1 MQMSSFRA
9 LTAVCLAALLVAGC
23 SGDPASPGIQPEI
36 VNTTDAFG
44 YQVSAVSNYSGAQAY
59 TWTNVDPMANVNIS
73 TARAGGAGM
82 LRVFDANGTEV
93 FQRSLSDNGTY
104 STTPGQTGDWTIRVE
119 YDGFSGTVNF
129 RAERT
134 TG

>member
-1 MQMSSFRA
+1 MQMSFLRPLA
-9 LTAVCLAALLVAGC
+9 AACLAALLISGC
-23 SGDPASPGIQPEI
+23 SDDPASPGIQPEI
-36 VNTTDAFG
+36 VNTSDAFG
-44 YQVSAVSNYSGAQAY
+44 YQVSAVTNYSGVQAY
-59 TWTNVDPMANVNIS
+59 TWTNADPMANVNIS
-73 TARAGGAGM
+73 TARAGGAGT

-104 STTPGQTGDWTIRVE
+104 STTSGQTGDWTIRVE
-119 YDGFSGTVNF
+119 YDKFSGNVNF